1 MNTNEFLAYFQNVK
15 KHSSNQYT
23 ALCPAHGDKH
33 NSLSIGYRSDKSH
46 WLIYC
51 HAGCDCKDI
60 LNAVGLKMSDLYDNT
75 SNSKHI
81 ESQKLIYTKMKM
93 QSLFI
98 SKQELTT
105 VSKIK
110 HSYLNNQTAKS
121 H

>member
-51 HAGCDCKDI
+51 HAGAADGS
-60 LNAVGLKMSDLYDNT
+60 VTGHY
-75 SNSKHI
+75 
-81 ESQKLIYTKMKM
+81 M
-93 QSLFI
+93 QDVI
-98 SKQELTT
+98 A
-105 VSKIK
+105 KIF
-110 HSYLNNQTAKS
+110 
-121 H
+121 

>member
-33 NSLSIGYRSDKSH
+33 NSLSIGYRCDKSH

-75 SNSKHI
+75 SNS
-81 ESQKLIYTKMKM
+81 IYTKMKM

-110 HSYLNNQTAKS
+110 HSYLNSQTAKS